1 MTTPVG
7 KRGPAP
13 PPIGA
18 QSLLTTQEAGSLG
31 PTLSP
36 VKNRAGRSSGL
47 RLPVTQDQDPAMA
60 IGEGRSGVTK
70 SPMITEEV
78 GRLGLTQGRVTS
90 REAGRHGGTQRPTTV
105 RGTIGMGLHKA

>member
-78 GRLGLTQGRVTS
+78 GRLGLTQGRVVTRVMGRSGVS
-90 REAGRHGGTQRPTTV
+90 RPLIGGRGV
-105 RGTIGMGLHKA
+105 V